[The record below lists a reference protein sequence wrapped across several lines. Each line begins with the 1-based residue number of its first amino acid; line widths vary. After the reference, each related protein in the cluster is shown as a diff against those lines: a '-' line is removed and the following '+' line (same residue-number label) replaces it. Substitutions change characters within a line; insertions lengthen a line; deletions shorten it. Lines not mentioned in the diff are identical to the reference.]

1 MGKEILDFF
10 GTQEVPFVILY
21 HSGAQIGGRND
32 HWDWL
37 LDWPIAFMERGI
49 SPKAVDRDAQWAI
62 DEGRLI
68 TFCSTEP
75 PESWLTQPHFYRLA
89 PHRRIYL
96 EYQGEVA
103 GGRGFVRQVACGR
116 ILWHELSPTRLAFTI
131 VHSDFRGA
139 PSPEWQG
146 ASYFLQHDSR
156 SRPTAVASDTDR
168 AKVPC
173 PTQFARAWFCRD
185 SDTSAEWTL
194 RAAPTE
200 LPAPPGS

>member
-1 MGKEILDFF
+1 MGKEIPDFF
-10 GTQEVPFVILY
+10 GALELPFVILH
-21 HSGAQIGGRND
+21 HSGAQIGARSD

-37 LDWPIAFMERGI
+37 LDWPISLWQGESGLDAM
-49 SPKAVDRDAQWAI
+49 DRDARWAS

-68 TFCSTEP
+68 TFCSVAP
-75 PESWLTQPHFYRLA
+75 PVSWLTRPHFYRLA
-89 PHRRIYL
+89 PHRRLYL
-96 EYQGEVA
+96 EYQGEVG
-103 GGRGFVRQVACGR
+103 GGRGFVQQVACGR
-116 ILWHELSPTRLAFTI
+116 ICWHELSPTSLAFTI

-146 ASYFLQHDSR
+146 ASYFLQHDSCV
-156 SRPTAVASDTDR
+156 RPAAMASDTAP

-173 PTQFARAWFCRD
+173 PTEPPRAWFCRD
-185 SDTSAEWTL
+185 SDTAAEWTL

>member
-10 GTQEVPFVILY
+10 GTTELPFVILH
-21 HSGAQIGGRND
+21 HSGAPFGDRHD

-37 LDWPIAFMERGI
+37 LDWPMGR
-49 SPKAVDRDAQWAI
+49 SKLVKRPDSMDRDIQWAS

-68 TFCSTEP
+68 TFCSTAP

-116 ILWHELSPTRLAFTI
+116 LCWQELTPTRLAFTI

-139 PSPEWQG
+139 SSPEWQG
-146 ASYFLQHDSR
+146 ASYFLQHDSCF
-156 SRPTAVASDTDR
+156 RPTAVASET
-168 AKVPC
+168 ACANGPC
-173 PTQFARAWFCRD
+173 PTQPPRGWFCRD
-185 SDTSAEWTL
+185 SDTAAEWTL

-200 LPAPPGS
+200 LPASPSS

>member
-10 GTQEVPFVILY
+10 GTTELPFVILH
-21 HSGAQIGGRND
+21 HSGAQFGARND

-37 LDWPIAFMERGI
+37 LDWPMDLSTLEN
-49 SPKAVDRDAQWAI
+49 SPDSIDRDIRWVS

-68 TFCSTEP
+68 TFCSTAP
-75 PESWLTQPHFYRLA
+75 PQSWLTQPHFHRLA

-103 GGRGFVRQVACGR
+103 GGRGFVQQVASGR
-116 ILWHELSPTRLAFTI
+116 LRWHELTPTRLAFTI

-139 PSPEWQG
+139 SSPEWLG
-146 ASYFLQHDSR
+146 ASYFLQHDLGIQPVATDSDAEC
-156 SRPTAVASDTDR
+156 SNVDTPTRTPR
-168 AKVPC
+168 G
-173 PTQFARAWFCRD
+173 WFCRD
-185 SDTSAEWTL
+185 SDTTAEWTL

-200 LPAPPGS
+200 LPSPSND